1 MPRASYPRL
10 HTLAQS
16 LFKSSIPRTPP
27 TTLAF
32 QGDPASAAVEDPE
45 ERATA
50 AVGALLVWQIIQ
62 HGGSSLPVG
71 PAARAAERL
80 VQSFPETDRHRL
92 EKESVE
98 ILHWL
103 EDALNLLGDEW
114 EGLDSRVYPWE
125 DQRFP
130 EEGTLGLI
138 REALGQNADLEIE
151 YFTYRRNAMSR
162 RRITPLR
169 LDDEG
174 KLRAVCHWR
183 SAERTFAVSRI
194 KEARL
199 IRTRSSGSRSERST
213 PDHS

>member
-1 MPRASYPRL
+1 M
-10 HTLAQS
+10 
-16 LFKSSIPRTPP
+16 
-27 TTLAF
+27 
-32 QGDPASAAVEDPE
+32 EEPE
-45 ERATA
+45 ERAAA

-80 VQSFPETDRHRL
+80 VQSFPETDHHRL

-103 EDALNLLGDEW
+103 EDALNLLGGEW
-114 EGLDSRVYPWE
+114 EGLGPQLYPGE

-183 SAERTFAVSRI
+183 GSERTFAVSRI

-199 IRTRSSGSRSERST
+199 IRTRSSRPRSERPT